1 MYRAPGAVRSSAAQL
16 LTSLTLNITLI
27 RKSILQ
33 KGYKAFRVFFKKI
46 MVHFPRFNIISSEG
60 KYGESSLKM
69 HLRTPHLSS
78 EYEYIYISCN
88 QGWFDKVRI
97 ASRVDLDFTLTR
109 LRLQSLPP
117 QFCQSYTFTLHH
129 FYIIN
134 IVSLVHNYELPL

>member
-27 RKSILQ
+27 RRSILQ

-46 MVHFPRFNIISSEG
+46 MVHFLRFNIISFEG

-97 ASRVDLDFTLTR
+97 ASLVDLDFTLTR

-129 FYIIN
+129 FYINN

>member
-1 MYRAPGAVRSSAAQL
+1 
-16 LTSLTLNITLI
+16 
-27 RKSILQ
+27 
-33 KGYKAFRVFFKKI
+33 
-46 MVHFPRFNIISSEG
+46 
-60 KYGESSLKM
+60 M

-129 FYIIN
+129 FYINN

>member
-33 KGYKAFRVFFKKI
+33 KGYKAFPVYFQKNNGS
-46 MVHFPRFNIISSEG
+46 FPRFNIISSEG

-97 ASRVDLDFTLTR
+97 ASLVDLDFTLTR

-129 FYIIN
+129 FYINN